1 MITIGNK
8 NGQAEL
14 FAKIVSGA
22 KLGVLVAEG
31 VLPNASHNGGQGINV
46 LVSTEVVAPNG
57 GVAYH
62 DTAVW
67 IKSSTSLINTNLTT

>member
-1 MITIGNK
+1 M
-8 NGQAEL
+8 
-14 FAKIVSGA
+14 FAKIVRGA

-31 VLPNASHNGGQGINV
+31 VWPNASYNGGQGINV
-46 LVSTEVVAPNG
+46 LVSAEVVAPNG

-67 IKSSTSLINTNLTT
+67 IKNSA